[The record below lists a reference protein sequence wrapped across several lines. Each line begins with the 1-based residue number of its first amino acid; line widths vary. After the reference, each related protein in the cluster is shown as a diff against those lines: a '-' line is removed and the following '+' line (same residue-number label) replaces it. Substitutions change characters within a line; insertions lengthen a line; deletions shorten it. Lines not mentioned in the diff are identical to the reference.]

1 MTQKITGAYLVC
13 LIQKILGTENVKS
26 NLCFNFRIQFGF
38 RTENPSQKSPTE
50 WILLWILQNYSQPTK
65 KEISWNIFF
74 RLLNFNFS
82 HLLHIQLECLDEL
95 VIDLINCLAFWWR
108 NSYHIIRDFTEVG
121 TLFQILHRR
130 GRLSLQRFLT
140 KNHFSLG
147 QTFSNSII

>member
-13 LIQKILGTENVKS
+13 LTQKILGTENMKS
-26 NLCFNFRIQFGF
+26 NLCFNFRISFGF

-65 KEISWNIFF
+65 KEIKLEYFF

-82 HLLHIQLECLDEL
+82 HLLHIQLEWLEEF

-108 NSYHIIRDFTEVG
+108 NSCYIIRDFTEVG
-121 TLFQILHRR
+121 TLFQILHRWE
-130 GRLSLQRFLT
+130 RLPLQRFLT
-140 KNHFSLG
+140 KKHFSLG
-147 QTFSNSII
+147 